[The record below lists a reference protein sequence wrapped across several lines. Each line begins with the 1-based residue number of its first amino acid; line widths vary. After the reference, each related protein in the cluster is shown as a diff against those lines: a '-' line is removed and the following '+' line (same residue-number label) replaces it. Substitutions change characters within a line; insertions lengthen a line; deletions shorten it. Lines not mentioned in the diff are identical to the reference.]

1 MAKGDLI
8 WGILAVIGM
17 GVMSVAEV
25 SEIILETPYKGTG
38 GGRSRAANTKIS
50 PQEEKRAQ
58 RRRYDN
64 LVYRL
69 KQQGLLE
76 VVEKEGKKFFRLT
89 SEGKRKLAKSREVP
103 SLPSTHYETKKDER
117 FVIVMFDIPEQ
128 ERKKRAWLRAV
139 LINLGF
145 SMAQKSVWIGKVRI
159 PQTLIDDLVKLNLD
173 DFVEIFQVTKT
184 GNLKHVI

>member
-1 MAKGDLI
+1 MAKGDLM

-17 GVMSVAEV
+17 GVMSVIEV
-25 SEIILETPYKGTG
+25 SDIILETPYKGTG
-38 GGRSRAANTKIS
+38 GGRGKAANITLS
-50 PQEEKRAQ
+50 PQDAKRAQ

-76 VVEKEGKKFFRLT
+76 EVEKEGKKFFRLT
-89 SEGKRKLAKSREVP
+89 AEGKRKLTKSKESP
-103 SLPSTHYETKKDER
+103 SLPSLYYEKEKDER

-128 ERKKRAWLRAV
+128 DRKKRAWLRAV

-159 PQTLIDDLVKLNLD
+159 PQTLIDDLVKLDLD